1 MVRFKNRWLLLSI
14 SLEEGSSSSGG
25 ASSLDGGSLIRSLRR
40 SLEDNFGSL
49 SSSTLG
55 ASLACRYFNL
65 KTGIAIVRCARLGS
79 ETVCASACLMAQIE
93 GRKTKVCVKRCAGTI
108 KKVQMEAIR
117 ISKREIAKESA
128 RQREKR
134 REMDVRLRSF
144 GEQEEEEDTG
154 SADLLQ
160 PQQTQQSTTR
170 APVTGKDELTVEGF
184 NMLQEAKKEIQAIRS

>member
-1 MVRFKNRWLLLSI
+1 MVRFKNRWLLLSV
-14 SLEEGSSSSGG
+14 SLEEGSSSSS

-55 ASLACRYFNL
+55 GSLACRYFNPR
-65 KTGIAIVRCARLGS
+65 TGIAIVRCARLGS
-79 ETVCASACLMAQIE
+79 ETICASACLIAQIE
-93 GRKTKVCVKRCAGTI
+93 GRKTKICVKRCAGTI
-108 KKVQMEAIR
+108 QKVQMEAIR

-128 RQREKR
+128 RQRAKR

-154 SADLLQ
+154 SVNLLQ
-160 PQQTQQSTTR
+160 PQQTERSTTR
-170 APVTGKDELTVEGF
+170 APVTEQDDLTAEGF
-184 NMLQEAKKEIQAIRS
+184 DMLQEAKREIQAIRS